1 MTYAE
6 LEAAEKGARETEGYQ
21 PDLEAPPGA
30 AGIVRLIRI
39 AFILTAAGTMVLLIL
54 LLRG

>member
-21 PDLEAPPGA
+21 PDLEALPVA
-30 AGIVRLIRI
+30 VGIVQLTKI